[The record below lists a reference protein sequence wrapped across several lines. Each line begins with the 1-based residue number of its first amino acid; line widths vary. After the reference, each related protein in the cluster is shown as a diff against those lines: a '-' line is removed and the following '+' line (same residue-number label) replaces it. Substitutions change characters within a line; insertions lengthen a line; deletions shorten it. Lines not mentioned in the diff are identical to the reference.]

1 MSILDNLRRMM
12 LMQSG
17 STNRER
23 GIMNRQN
30 TGGLIN
36 NNQPQEFGGLFGNL
50 ANINPNLL
58 IGASIAGSG
67 LQGKDPFSSV
77 VPAVAQAAQIQKLM
91 TPKLGAL
98 KQAYDPN
105 KINPDGSKGGVVY
118 ASDREIRAKGLS
130 PALPQKN
137 ITTMPGGGL
146 SITESYGTGGTKTGN
161 SKEIQQA
168 NELYNTTFQMNN
180 VANNLVDSLKQSK
193 VGAVGSTI
201 NALDSLASQIGQAAQ
216 SFGISENFEDKGTG
230 AIDKVMKKNFNLSK
244 EAVNYGK
251 VKSAS
256 INLAYLMARID
267 EPGGRFT
274 DRDIALKMEEIG
286 LGANPQ
292 KTIEILNNAVELRNK
307 NASFAYKTLTGKDMP
322 SFDILDEEEEKK
334 KAVDPLNLGL

>member
-1 MSILDNLRRMM
+1 MIDRLRKRYEQ
-12 LMQSG
+12 LQG
-17 STNRER
+17 LLNTP
-23 GIMNRQN
+23 MNQQ
-30 TGGLIN
+30 GGLLGNI
-36 NNQPQEFGGLFGNL
+36 PQGALLGSAIFG
-50 ANINPNLL
+50 
-58 IGASIAGSG
+58 
-67 LQGKDPFSSV
+67 QGIQGRDPFSALL
-77 VPAVAQAAQIQKLM
+77 PAVAQTAQIQNLM

-105 KINPDGSKGGVVY
+105 KVNPDGSKGGVVY
-118 ASDREIRAKGLS
+118 ASDREIRDKGLS

-146 SITESYGTGGTKTGN
+146 SITESYGTGGTKTGA

-168 NELYNTTFQMNN
+168 NELYNATFQMNN
-180 VANNLVDSLKQSK
+180 VAKNLEESLSQSK

-201 NALDSLASQIGQAAQ
+201 NALDSLGSQISQAAQ
-216 SFGISENFEDKGTG
+216 SFGITENFEDKGTG
-230 AIDKVMKKNFNLSK
+230 AIDKIMKKNFNLSK

-292 KTIEILNNAVELRNK
+292 KTIEILKNAVELRNK

-322 SFDILDEEEEKK
+322 GFDILDEEEKNK

>member
-1 MSILDNLRRMM
+1 MIEDLKRRYEK
-12 LMQSG
+12 LQG
-17 STNRER
+17 LLNTPI
-23 GIMNRQN
+23 GQN
-30 TGGLIN
+30 QGGLLN
-36 NNQPQEFGGLFGNL
+36 NIPQG
-50 ANINPNLL
+50 ALL
-58 IGASIAGSG
+58 GSSIFS
-67 LQGKDPFSSV
+67 QGIQGRDPFSALL
-77 VPAVAQAAQIQKLM
+77 PAVAQTAQIQKLM
-91 TPKLGAL
+91 TPKVGAL

-105 KINPDGSKGGVVY
+105 KVNPDGSKGGVVY

-146 SITESYGTGGTKTGN
+146 SITESYGTGGTKSGA

-180 VANNLVDSLKQSK
+180 VANNLVDNLKQSK

-201 NALDSLASQIGQAAQ
+201 NALDSLSSQIGQAAQ
-216 SFGISENFEDKGTG
+216 SFGITENFEDKGTG
-230 AIDKVMKKNFNLSK
+230 AIDKVMQKNFNLSK

-322 SFDILDEEEEKK
+322 GFDILEEEEKQRET
-334 KAVDPLNLGL
+334 VDPLNLGL

>member
-1 MSILDNLRRMM
+1 MARSLLERLNEYKTMLNTPANQSGGLLDNIPQGAL
-12 LMQSG
+12 LGSSIFSQGMQ
-17 STNRER
+17 
-23 GIMNRQN
+23 GI
-30 TGGLIN
+30 
-36 NNQPQEFGGLFGNL
+36 
-50 ANINPNLL
+50 
-58 IGASIAGSG
+58 
-67 LQGKDPFSSV
+67 DPFSALL
-77 VPAVAQAAQIQKLM
+77 PAVAQTAQIQKLM
-91 TPKLGAL
+91 TPKIGAL

-105 KINPDGSKGGVVY
+105 KVNPDGSKGGVVY

-146 SITESYGTGGTKTGN
+146 SITESYGTGGTKTGD
-161 SKEIQQA
+161 SKEIKQA
-168 NELYNTTFQMNN
+168 NELYNATFQMNN
-180 VANNLVDSLKQSK
+180 VANNLEESLSQSK

-201 NALDSLASQIGQAAQ
+201 NALDSLGSQIGQAAQ
-216 SFGISENFEDKGTG
+216 SFGFSENFEDKGTG

-292 KTIEILNNAVELRNK
+292 KTIEILKNAVQLRNK

-322 SFDILDEEEEKK
+322 GFDILDEEEKERET
-334 KAVDPLNLGL
+334 VDPLNLGL

>member
-1 MSILDNLRRMM
+1 MIDNLRKRYEQLQGLLDKGMTE
-12 LMQSG
+12 Q
-17 STNRER
+17 
-23 GIMNRQN
+23 
-30 TGGLIN
+30 GGLLN
-36 NNQPQEFGGLFGNL
+36 NIPQ
-50 ANINPNLL
+50 
-58 IGASIAGSG
+58 GAVLGSAIYG
-67 LQGKDPFSSV
+67 QGIKGKDPFESLL
-77 VPAVAQAAQIQKLM
+77 PAFAQTAQIQKLL
-91 TPKLGAL
+91 TPKTGAL

-105 KINPDGSKGGVVY
+105 KVNEDGSKGGVVY
-118 ASDREIRAKGLS
+118 ASDKEIRAKGLT

-146 SITESYGTGGTKTGN
+146 SITESYGSGGTKTGD
-161 SKEIQQA
+161 SKEIKQA

-201 NALDSLASQIGQAAQ
+201 NALDSLGSQIGQVAE
-216 SFGISENFEDKGTG
+216 SFGVSKNFEDKGTG
-230 AIDKVMKKNFNLSK
+230 AIDKVMQKNFNLSK

-256 INLAYLMARID
+256 INLAYLMARVD

-286 LGANPQ
+286 LGSNPQ
-292 KTIEILNNAVELRNK
+292 KTIEILNNAVQLRNK

-322 SFDILDEEEEKK
+322 SFDILDEEEDKK
-334 KAVDPLNLGL
+334 KTVDPLNLGF

>member
-1 MSILDNLRRMM
+1 MIENLKKRYERLQGLLDKGMTE
-12 LMQSG
+12 Q
-17 STNRER
+17 
-23 GIMNRQN
+23 
-30 TGGLIN
+30 GGLLN
-36 NNQPQEFGGLFGNL
+36 NISQG
-50 ANINPNLL
+50 ALL
-58 IGASIAGSG
+58 GSAIYG
-67 LQGKDPFSSV
+67 QGIKGKDPFESLL
-77 VPAVAQAAQIQKLM
+77 PAFAQTAQIQKLL
-91 TPKLGAL
+91 TPKTGAL

-105 KINPDGSKGGVVY
+105 KVNEDGSKGGVVY
-118 ASDREIRAKGLS
+118 ASDKEIRAKGLT

-146 SITESYGTGGTKTGN
+146 SITESYGSGGTKTGD
-161 SKEIQQA
+161 SKEIKQA

-193 VGAVGSTI
+193 VGAVGSFI
-201 NALDSLASQIGQAAQ
+201 NVLDSLGSQIGQVAE
-216 SFGISENFEDKGTG
+216 SFGVSKNFEDKGTG
-230 AIDKVMKKNFNLSK
+230 AIDKVMQKNFNLSK

-256 INLAYLMARID
+256 INLAYLMARVD

-286 LGANPQ
+286 LGSNPQ
-292 KTIEILNNAVELRNK
+292 KTIEILNNAVQLRNK

-334 KAVDPLNLGL
+334 KAVDPLNLGF

>member
-1 MSILDNLRRMM
+1 MFENLRKRYADLQGLLNSPMN
-12 LMQSG
+12 QSG
-17 STNRER
+17 GLLDKIPQGAILGSAIYSQ
-23 GIMNRQN
+23 GI
-30 TGGLIN
+30 
-36 NNQPQEFGGLFGNL
+36 
-50 ANINPNLL
+50 
-58 IGASIAGSG
+58 
-67 LQGKDPFSSV
+67 QGKDPFASLL
-77 VPAVAQAAQIQKLM
+77 PAALQTAQLQKYM

-105 KINPDGSKGGVVY
+105 KVNEDGSKGGVVY
-118 ASDREIRAKGLS
+118 ASDKEIRAKGLT

-146 SITESYGTGGTKTGN
+146 SITESYGSGGTKTGA

-180 VANNLVDSLKQSK
+180 VANNLVESLSQSK

-201 NALDSLASQIGQAAQ
+201 NALDSLGSQIGQAAE
-216 SFGISENFEDKGTG
+216 SFGISKNFEDKGTG

-286 LGANPQ
+286 LGSNPQ

-322 SFDILDEEEEKK
+322 GFDILDEEEKK
-334 KAVDPLNLGL
+334 KKSVDPLDLGF

>member
-1 MSILDNLRRMM
+1 MIEDLKRRYEKLQGLLNTPANQSGGLLDNIPQGAL
-12 LMQSG
+12 LGSSIFSQGMQ
-17 STNRER
+17 
-23 GIMNRQN
+23 GI
-30 TGGLIN
+30 
-36 NNQPQEFGGLFGNL
+36 
-50 ANINPNLL
+50 
-58 IGASIAGSG
+58 
-67 LQGKDPFSSV
+67 DPFSALL
-77 VPAVAQAAQIQKLM
+77 PAVAQTAQIQKLM
-91 TPKLGAL
+91 TPKIGAL

-105 KINPDGSKGGVVY
+105 KVNPDGSKGGVVY

-146 SITESYGTGGTKTGN
+146 SITESYGTGGTKTGD
-161 SKEIQQA
+161 SKEIKQA
-168 NELYNTTFQMNN
+168 NELYNATFQMNN
-180 VANNLVDSLKQSK
+180 VANNLEESLSQSK

-201 NALDSLASQIGQAAQ
+201 NALDSLGSQIGQAAQ
-216 SFGISENFEDKGTG
+216 SFGFSENFEDKGTG

-292 KTIEILNNAVELRNK
+292 KTIEILKNAVQLRNK

-322 SFDILDEEEEKK
+322 GFDILDEEEKERET
-334 KAVDPLNLGL
+334 VDPLNLGL

>member
-1 MSILDNLRRMM
+1 
-12 LMQSG
+12 
-17 STNRER
+17 
-23 GIMNRQN
+23 
-30 TGGLIN
+30 
-36 NNQPQEFGGLFGNL
+36 
-50 ANINPNLL
+50 
-58 IGASIAGSG
+58 
-67 LQGKDPFSSV
+67 
-77 VPAVAQAAQIQKLM
+77 M
-91 TPKLGAL
+91 TPKVGAL

-118 ASDREIRAKGLS
+118 ASDREIRAKGLT

-146 SITESYGTGGTKTGN
+146 SITESYGIGGTKTGS

-201 NALDSLASQIGQAAQ
+201 NALDSLGSQITQAAQ

-286 LGANPQ
+286 LGSNPQ

-322 SFDILDEEEEKK
+322 SFDILDEEEKKK
-334 KAVDPLNLGL
+334 KAVDPLNLGF

>member
-1 MSILDNLRRMM
+1 MIDNLRKRYEQLQGLLDKGMTE
-12 LMQSG
+12 Q
-17 STNRER
+17 
-23 GIMNRQN
+23 
-30 TGGLIN
+30 GGLLN
-36 NNQPQEFGGLFGNL
+36 NIPQ
-50 ANINPNLL
+50 
-58 IGASIAGSG
+58 GAVLGSAIYG
-67 LQGKDPFSSV
+67 QGIKGKDPFESLL
-77 VPAVAQAAQIQKLM
+77 PAFAQTAQIQKLL
-91 TPKLGAL
+91 TPKTGAL

-105 KINPDGSKGGVVY
+105 KVNEDGSKGGVVY
-118 ASDREIRAKGLS
+118 ASDKEIRAKGLT

-146 SITESYGTGGTKTGN
+146 SITESYGSGGTKTGD
-161 SKEIQQA
+161 SKEIKQA

-201 NALDSLASQIGQAAQ
+201 NALDSLGSQIGQVAE
-216 SFGISENFEDKGTG
+216 SFGVSKNFEDKGTG
-230 AIDKVMKKNFNLSK
+230 AIDKVMQKNFNLSK

-256 INLAYLMARID
+256 INLAYLMARVD

-286 LGANPQ
+286 LGSNPQ
-292 KTIEILNNAVELRNK
+292 KTIEILNNAVQLRNK

-322 SFDILDEEEEKK
+322 SFDILDEEEDKK
-334 KAVDPLNLGL
+334 KAVDPLNLGF